1 MSLNI
6 QNNLLISWSVK
17 DDVYSYNSMIS
28 IPESDIE
35 SFIIREKGKATLDS
49 AKLLEIQ
56 TEEYNAWLQAVKP
69 QDTPTVEG

>member
-17 DDVYSYNSMIS
+17 DDVYSYNSIIS
-28 IPESDIE
+28 IPEADIE
-35 SFIIREKGKATLDS
+35 SFIIRDKGKTTLDS

-56 TEEYNAWLQAVKP
+56 TEEYNTWLQVVKP
-69 QDTPTVEG
+69 QDTTTIEG